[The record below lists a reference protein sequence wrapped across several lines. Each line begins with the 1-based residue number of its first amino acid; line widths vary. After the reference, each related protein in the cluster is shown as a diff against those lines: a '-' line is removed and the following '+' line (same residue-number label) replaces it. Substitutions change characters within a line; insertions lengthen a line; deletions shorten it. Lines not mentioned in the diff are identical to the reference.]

1 MPSTRSPSPRRSGSG
16 SRPGSG
22 SGWTM
27 QHRPLTVK
35 RREHTGYFAVS
46 QKPLHILA
54 FLLPFIVLYEVGSA
68 RYLGYSAGGAWETI
82 RAQHMVLS
90 FFQDFGLVG
99 RFLPAVA
106 LVAVLLASHTLHKDR
121 WHVRPG
127 VPVMMLL
134 EAVVWTVP
142 LIVLL
147 GLVKWMLEPS
157 QAAALPPA
165 AAMPLADLYAKPW
178 PARATVA
185 LGAGLYEELVFRM
198 IGITA
203 LHLILVDLARL
214 KEGTGRMLAIL
225 ISAAA
230 FTAYHDAV
238 WQSGALNIPHA
249 IPYFAAGA
257 YFGAVYLNRGFGIVV
272 GVHAVYDLFVL
283 LNQ

>member
-1 MPSTRSPSPRRSGSG
+1 MPSTRSPSPRRSGS
-16 SRPGSG
+16 SSG

-35 RREHTGYFAVS
+35 RREQTGYFTLS

-54 FLLPFIVLYEVGSA
+54 FLLPLIVLYEVGSA
-68 RYLGYSAGGAWETI
+68 RYLGYAANGAWETI
-82 RAQHMVLS
+82 RAQHMLLS

-106 LVAVLLASHTLHKDR
+106 LITVLLASHTLHRDR
-121 WHVRPG
+121 WHVRPL
-127 VPVMMLL
+127 VPLTMIV

-147 GLVKWMLEPS
+147 GLVKLILEPS

-165 AAMPLADLYAKPW
+165 LAMPLADLYAKPW

-203 LHLILVDLARL
+203 LHLVFVDLARL
-214 KEGTGRMLAIL
+214 KEGTGRLLAIL
-225 ISAAA
+225 VSAAA

-238 WQSGALNIPHA
+238 WQGGAINLAQA
-249 IPYFAAGA
+249 IPYFVAGA
-257 YFGAVYLNRGFGIVV
+257 YFGAIYLSRGFGIVV
-272 GVHAVYDLFVL
+272 GVHAAYDLFVL
-283 LNQ
+283 LNP